1 MNDRR
6 RQLLNEIKLFLIG
19 HVDNGLRLSTI
30 NLMAEDFVSTIMRE
44 ENRLL
49 AEELKEQIQTEIL
62 QPGDC
67 IRSEPKSDNI
77 TKIDYP
83 VGAIGRIGQGEIE

>member
-1 MNDRR
+1 MCNRSEKLFNDRR
-6 RQLLNEIKLFLIG
+6 RQLLNEVKLFLIS

-30 NLMAEDFVSTIMRE
+30 NLMAEDFASRIIRE

-49 AEELKEQIQTEIL
+49 AEELKEE
-62 QPGDC
+62 
-67 IRSEPKSDNI
+67 SDN
-77 TKIDYP
+77 KSAKDYP

>member
-1 MNDRR
+1 MCNRSEKLFNDRR
-6 RQLLNEIKLFLIG
+6 RQLLNEVKLFLIG

-30 NLMAEDFVSTIMRE
+30 NLMAEDFASRIIRE

-49 AEELKEQIQTEIL
+49 AEELKEESS
-62 QPGDC
+62 D
-67 IRSEPKSDNI
+67 EPVDEPAK
-77 TKIDYP
+77 DYP